1 MMMLLNKIK
10 TYKGFTAFSKV
21 KMLLLSCSLIFP
33 VTSFSSDFT
42 GVAYNTIHND
52 QIEIVFSFSED
63 LEMPPALKTS
73 MSPAFIQVV
82 FDDISY
88 EDLQSDTLVNHA
100 GVKNIDIKTEGK
112 SLVALIHLDELD
124 VFDVA
129 IEGDQFSITLNYGKA
144 AEIVKTL
151 GKDEIGTEV
160 LGSSDAAI
168 VETTIDADGNTVVVV
183 NSNDEENDLDLT
195 ELKEQFINKVESIDF
210 RKGEGKEGQL
220 LVYLEDNSVAVDV
233 SDKLG
238 KVYVEFHNTEIME
251 DLLYKLS
258 VTDFGTVI
266 SGIETFRDGRNA
278 RLVIDVDS
286 NFTFSHEQNDK
297 LFVLSVK
304 EAVKKAPAYL
314 GGAGDFTGQTISLN
328 FQDIPVRTVLQIIA
342 DYNEFNLITSDTVTG
357 NVTLR
362 LDGVPWDQALDI
374 ILKVKGLDKRMEG
387 NILMVAPSDELAAR
401 EAKNL
406 QAQQTVEELAP
417 LYSEYIQI
425 NYAKA
430 SNFAGLIKNEDTS
443 ILSARGSVS
452 VDERTN
458 TLLIRD
464 TAASIVDIKRMISV
478 LDIAVRQVV
487 IEARMVTVK
496 DNLNEELGIRWGVTD
511 TNGSGTSTS
520 GTSQGAGSAN
530 SGTVPALADRMN
542 VNLPAVNPA
551 GSIAFQVA
559 RLANGTILDLE
570 LSALEKENK
579 GEIIASPR
587 ITTAN
592 QKEAYIE
599 QGVEI
604 PYQES
609 ASSGAT
615 ATQFKKAV
623 LSLTVTPHITP
634 DDKIILD
641 LVVTQDT
648 VSEVTNGSAPAI
660 DTQRIGT
667 QVLVNNGETV
677 VLGGIYQ
684 QAIVSTISKIPV
696 LGDIPYIGWL
706 FRNTVNFN
714 EKKELLIFVTP
725 RIVTEHF

>member
-1 MMMLLNKIK
+1 MLFNKMK
-10 TYKGFTAFSKV
+10 NYKIFAGVTNFKQNWFACLT
-21 KMLLLSCSLIFP
+21 LLTLIAA
-33 VTSFSSDFT
+33 SSSVNAEQVSQSQLQ
-42 GVAYNTIHND
+42 GISYNTIQDD
-52 QIEIVFSFSED
+52 QIELVFEFSAEISS
-63 LEMPPALKTS
+63 LPAVDTS
-73 MSPAFIQVV
+73 MNPAFVKIN
-82 FDDISY
+82 FSADTYDSK
-88 EDLQSDTLVNHA
+88 LQETLVNHA
-100 GVKNIDIKTEGK
+100 GVTNVLLDNSSGK
-112 SLVALIHLDELD
+112 VVATINLEKLS
-124 VFDVA
+124 VFDVVLN
-129 IEGDQFSITLNYGKA
+129 GKQFSITLNYGQSA
-144 AEIVKTL
+144 
-151 GKDEIGTEV
+151 
-160 LGSSDAAI
+160 SI
-168 VETTIDADGNTVVVV
+168 VEALSPAG
-183 NSNDEENDLDLT
+183 
-195 ELKEQFINKVESIDF
+195 EQFINHVESLDF
-210 RKGEGKEGQL
+210 RLGEDNSAEI
-220 LVYLEDNSVAVDV
+220 LVYLKDSMVAVDV
-233 SDKLG
+233 NDKLG
-238 KVYVEFHNTEIME
+238 KVNIEFHNTQIIE
-251 DLLYKLS
+251 DLLYKLD
-258 VTDFGTVI
+258 VTDFGTIV
-266 SGIETFRDGRNA
+266 SGIETFKEGRNA
-278 RLVIDVDS
+278 RLVIDVDTH
-286 NFTFSHEQNDK
+286 FTFSHKQQGN

-304 EAVKKAPAYL
+304 EKEKEAPGYL
-314 GGAGDFTGQTISLN
+314 ADTDDFTGRTISLN

-357 NVTLR
+357 NITLR

-374 ILKVKGLDKRMEG
+374 ILKVKGLDKRMQG

-406 QAQQTVEELAP
+406 QAQQQVEELAP
-417 LYSEYIQI
+417 LYSEFVQI

-430 SNFAGLIKNEDTS
+430 GEFAELIKNEDTS

-464 TAASIVDIKRMISV
+464 TAKSIEDIKRMVNI
-478 LDIAVRQVV
+478 LDIPVRQVI

-496 DNLNEELGIRWGVTD
+496 DNINEELGIRWGVTD
-511 TNGSGTSTS
+511 TDGQYATS
-520 GTSQGAGSAN
+520 GSLEGASSAA
-530 SGTVPALADRMN
+530 GGVVPALAERLN
-542 VNLPAVNPA
+542 VNLPVASPA
-551 GSIAFQVA
+551 GALAFQVA
-559 RLANGTILDLE
+559 RLADGTILDLE
-570 LSALEKENK
+570 LSAMEKENK

-604 PYQES
+604 PYQEA

-648 VSEVTNGSAPAI
+648 VSDVQSGSAPAI

-667 QVLVNNGETV
+667 QVLVNNGETI

-684 QAIVSTISKIPV
+684 QSIISTVSKVPV
-696 LGDIPYIGWL
+696 LGDIPYFGWL
-706 FRNTVNFN
+706 FRNTNQFN